1 MLETIDISVFHDTE
15 PEDNLLLVQDLEEEV
30 ISDTNLPLHPHHLLT
45 MGCVYMCI
53 YIDINMY
60 WPTLILTQS
69 FLIVAWLF
77 IYSVFISRYFLHFI
91 PLFNLIIPVFFCIL
105 ITIMKCTCN
114 AFKILKDIALIFSIF
129 YIEKHKQCLKDNHQG
144 IRTYKA
150 IRNTVNISCIILPY
164 TIQLT

>member
-1 MLETIDISVFHDTE
+1 MYICI
-15 PEDNLLLVQDLEEEV
+15 
-30 ISDTNLPLHPHHLLT
+30 
-45 MGCVYMCI
+45 YI

-69 FLIVAWLF
+69 FFNCSIWLF
-77 IYSVFISRYFLHFI
+77 IYSVFIFRYFLHFI
-91 PLFNLIIPVFFCIL
+91 PLFNPIILVFICIL

-114 AFKILKDIALIFSIF
+114 AIKILKDIALIFSIF

-150 IRNTVNISCIILPY
+150 IRNTVNIYILHNFTLY
-164 TIQLT
+164 YSVDLAIYLLHFMSLR

>member
-45 MGCVYMCI
+45 MGCVYMYI
-53 YIDINMY
+53 YRYKNV
-60 WPTLILTQS
+60 LTNTHS
-69 FLIVAWLF
+69 NTFLFNCSICLF

-150 IRNTVNISCIILPY
+150 NRNTVAYILLNFTLY
-164 TIQLT
+164 Y